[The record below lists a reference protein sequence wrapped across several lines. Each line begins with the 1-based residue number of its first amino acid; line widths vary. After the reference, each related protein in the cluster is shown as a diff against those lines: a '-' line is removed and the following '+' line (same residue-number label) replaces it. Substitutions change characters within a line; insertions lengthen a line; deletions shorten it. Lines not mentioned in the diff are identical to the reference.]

1 MIKNDLCV
9 VFLCN
14 KPYFNKFIYT
24 CNQLI
29 TNGKYN
35 GNICLVVGDDLNND
49 KFYEIFSKKVI
60 PLVLSQQN
68 LTFIKVFD
76 RCSFF

>member
-1 MIKNDLCV
+1 MFAFKFIILYILNNKMIKDFCV

-14 KPYFNKFIYT
+14 KTYFNKFIYT

-49 KFYEIFSKKVI
+49 ELLNCDFVKNNQ
-60 PLVLSQQN
+60 PP
-68 LTFIKVFD
+68 
-76 RCSFF
+76 

>member
-1 MIKNDLCV
+1 MNKDVCV

-14 KPYFNKFIYT
+14 KAYFNKFINT

-35 GNICLVVGDDLNND
+35 GNICLVIGDDLHND
-49 KFYEIFSKKVI
+49 QMF
-60 PLVLSQQN
+60 
-68 LTFIKVFD
+68 
-76 RCSFF
+76 

>member
-1 MIKNDLCV
+1 MNKLCA

-14 KPYFNKFIYT
+14 KAFFSKFMYT

-35 GNICLVVGDDLNND
+35 GNICLVIGDDLHND
-49 KFYEIFSKKVI
+49 KMLDCKFYKK
-60 PLVLSQQN
+60 
-68 LTFIKVFD
+68 
-76 RCSFF
+76 